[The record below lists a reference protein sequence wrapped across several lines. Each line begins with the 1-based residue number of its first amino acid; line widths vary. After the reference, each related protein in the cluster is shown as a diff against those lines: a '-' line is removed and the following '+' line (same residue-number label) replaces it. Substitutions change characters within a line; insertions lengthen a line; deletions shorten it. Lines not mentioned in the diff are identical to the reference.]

1 MTQPKSVV
9 VTPELHEYLMAHS
22 GPLDDVAR
30 DLVEKT
36 QGRLGAAATMQIAP
50 EQGLLLTLL
59 TRLVGA
65 RSAIELG
72 TFTGFSA
79 LCIAKGLAPGG
90 RLLCC
95 DVSDDWTTIGRRY
108 WERAGLAD
116 RIELRLGPA
125 LDTVRS
131 LPADPTID
139 LAFIDADKGN
149 YVNYWNELVPRMRP
163 GGLLLADNVLWSGEV
178 ADPDIDDANVA
189 AIRAFN
195 DRVAGD
201 DRVDAVILPIADGL
215 TIATVR

>member
-1 MTQPKSVV
+1 MTEPKTVV
-9 VTPELHEYLMAHS
+9 VTPELHDYLMAHS

-36 QGRLGAAATMQIAP
+36 QGRLGDAARMQIAP
-50 EQGLLLTLL
+50 EQGLFLTML
-59 TRLVGA
+59 TRLIGA

-79 LCIAKGLAPGG
+79 LCIARGLAPGG
-90 RLLCC
+90 RLICC
-95 DVSDDWTTIGRRY
+95 DVSDEWTSIGRGY
-108 WERAGLAD
+108 WARAGVAD

-131 LPADPTID
+131 LPPDPTID

-149 YVNYWNELVPRMRP
+149 YVNYWEELVPRMRP
-163 GGLLLADNVLWSGEV
+163 GGLVLGDNVLWSGEV
-178 ADPDIDDANVA
+178 ADPDVDDDNTV

-195 DRVAGD
+195 DRVAAD
-201 DRVDAVILPIADGL
+201 ERVEAVILPIADGL
-215 TIATVR
+215 TIAMVR